1 MFHPGPHPARIFT
14 IAAIVA
20 TMFTVATNKTAAD
33 SITTISS
40 PSRSA
45 VPHMLGPPTSTC
57 TFTATRNCSGADE
70 IILDDANHGASG
82 VSKTLKPRHATATTE
97 TPRLKSGAVGSVVN
111 ARKVPR
117 LLIPV

>member
-20 TMFTVATNKTAAD
+20 TMFTVATNKTAVD

-45 VPHMLGPPTSTC
+45 VPHMLGPPTCTC

-70 IILDDANHGASG
+70 IMLDDVNHGAGG

-97 TPRLKSGAVGSVVN
+97 TPRLKSGAVGSVVK